1 MATPGTRRPRGKVF
15 YGWWI
20 VAAGGSVQWYVAAVF
35 WRGFPAFF
43 DSMVG
48 TFGWSHAATAGPAS
62 IQRIQG
68 GMISPFVGTV
78 LDKFGPRKAMT
89 FGVAVTGLG
98 FMFMSQV
105 NSLWQFYLSVALLT
119 LGMSFGTFIVL
130 VATVNN
136 WFIRKR
142 GQALSIMMAASALGG
157 FTFPLL
163 VFSIDHFG
171 WRSVLFAVGV
181 GCWIIGF
188 PAAYM
193 MKRSPEEYG
202 LLPDGGPPPAVSADG
217 KTQQAG
223 IPRETNIRVKEAIK
237 LRFFWQLALATSIGQ
252 MVSATNLVHLT
263 ALKEFGVS
271 AGLAAAAVG
280 SIAFGDLAGRL
291 LSGVLGDRFD
301 KRKLLA
307 MAFAVEMI
315 GTVGLTL
322 VNYEVGPF
330 KFSPAWT
337 LPVFIVGFGLG
348 FGATV
353 PLRLAMMGDYFG
365 RKSYGSIV
373 GLMSSVSAGFGA
385 AGPVFAG
392 LMFDLTGDYRPAFAI
407 MAALLVLAVPMSL
420 ALESQH
426 RVAALARLKFKASR
440 LARTRK

>member
-1 MATPGTRRPRGKVF
+1 MATRGTGRPGRKVF

-20 VAAGGSVQWYVAAVF
+20 VAAGGSVQWYVSAVF
-35 WRGFPAFF
+35 WRGFSAFF

-78 LDKFGPRKAMT
+78 LDKFGPRKAMA
-89 FGVAVTGLG
+89 FGVAVTGVG
-98 FMFMSQV
+98 FMLMSRV

-130 VATVNN
+130 VTTVNN

-142 GQALSIMMAASALGG
+142 GRALSIMMAASAVGG
-157 FTFPLL
+157 FTFPVL
-163 VFSIDHFG
+163 VLSIEHFG
-171 WRSVLFAVGV
+171 WRSVLFAVGI
-181 GCWIIGF
+181 GCWVIGF
-188 PAAYM
+188 PASYM
-193 MKRSPEEYG
+193 MRRSPEEYG
-202 LLPDGGPPPAVSADG
+202 LLPDGDPAPAVSEGGKARTDG
-217 KTQQAG
+217 L
-223 IPRETNIRVKEAIK
+223 PRETNVRVKEAVR

-263 ALKEFGVS
+263 ALKEFGVG
-271 AGLAAAAVG
+271 AGLAATAVG

-301 KRKLLA
+301 KRRLLA
-307 MAFAVEMI
+307 LAFAVETV

-322 VNYEVGPF
+322 VNYEIGPF

-348 FGATV
+348 FGASV
-353 PLRLAMMGDYFG
+353 PLRLAIMGDYFG

-385 AGPVFAG
+385 GGPVFAG
-392 LMFDLTGDYRPAFAI
+392 LMFDLTGDYRPAFAV
-407 MAALLVLAVPMSL
+407 MAALLVLSVPMCL
-420 ALESQH
+420 TLESQP
-426 RVAALARLKFKASR
+426 RVAALARLKLRASR
-440 LARTRK
+440 LARARK